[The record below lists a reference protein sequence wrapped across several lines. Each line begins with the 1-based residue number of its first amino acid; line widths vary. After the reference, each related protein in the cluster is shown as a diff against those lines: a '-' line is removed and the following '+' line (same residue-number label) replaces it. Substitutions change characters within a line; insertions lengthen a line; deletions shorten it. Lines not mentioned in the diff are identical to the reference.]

1 MAYELLLM
9 LLEDYNVNLLSTKIY
24 WEKPKEKEEYQKF
37 WDAYQEIEKTKSSV
51 EQKVSNKQIL
61 YLKNDIKKIE
71 GTGLQSKHIIQF
83 YKKKLVELGA
93 MKHLKNTYSKTT
105 NVKLT
110 GKNHK
115 MFKETEKTA

>member
-1 MAYELLLM
+1 M
-9 LLEDYNVNLLSTKIY
+9 
-24 WEKPKEKEEYQKF
+24 
-37 WDAYQEIEKTKSSV
+37 
-51 EQKVSNKQIL
+51 
-61 YLKNDIKKIE
+61 KIE
-71 GTGLQSKHIIQF
+71 YVSILLFYLLFYYSIQF